1 MDEVDLILRNELPF
15 GKLSSLFPGI
25 TFFRWCNSAMDY
37 LEFYGNA
44 DELDSIVSYL
54 PEIEKE
60 LGTHVIYR
68 SKKEKR
74 LSVMLVC
81 RCSRTNSTIRI
92 AELDNCIW
100 KAPVKYAA
108 GEEKLTIIT
117 LLDDYLK
124 TLFADLDRIG
134 TVEIVRKMTVYP
146 ESLRDMYT
154 ISLQSIFNGI
164 TRKQLEIMRSAL
176 QHGYFS
182 IPRKISLEKLARI
195 NNLSKSTIEE
205 HLNKARTRV
214 ISTMEPYI
222 SLYLE
227 SLGSSLGSGEQP

>member
-1 MDEVDLILRNELPF
+1 MDEVDLILANDLPF
-15 GKLSSLFPGI
+15 GKLSRLFPDV

-37 LEFYGNA
+37 LEFYGEESDLQEVSAYFPNIEA
-44 DELDSIVSYL
+44 ELNTKI
-54 PEIEKE
+54 
-60 LGTHVIYR
+60 IYS
-68 SKKEKR
+68 SKKERR
-74 LSVMLVC
+74 LSAMLVC

-100 KAPVKYAA
+100 KAPVKYK
-108 GEEKLTIIT
+108 GGKESLTVVT
-117 LLDDYLK
+117 LLDEYLK
-124 TLFADLDRIG
+124 KLFSDLNNIG
-134 TVEIVRKMTVYP
+134 SVDILRKVTVYP

-154 ISLQSIFNGI
+154 ISLQSIFSGM
-164 TRKQLEIMRSAL
+164 TARQLEIMKGAL

-182 IPRKISLEKLARI
+182 IPKRISIEKLAKM
-195 NNLSKSTIEE
+195 NGLSKSTMEE

-227 SLGSSLGSGEQP
+227 SLKNQAQK